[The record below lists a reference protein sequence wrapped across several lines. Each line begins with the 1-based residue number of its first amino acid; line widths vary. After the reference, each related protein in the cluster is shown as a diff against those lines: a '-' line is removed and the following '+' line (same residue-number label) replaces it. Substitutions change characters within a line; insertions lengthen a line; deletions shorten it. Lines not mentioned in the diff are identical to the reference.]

1 LKSVGN
7 REKLFGDEGER
18 LEVATTVVVVV
29 VVVAAVV
36 EEFEDRFPTIIR

>member
-1 LKSVGN
+1 LKSVDN

-29 VVVAAVV
+29 VVAAVV